1 MRLNRCVRS
10 LLTIVLLLAG
20 VASAA
25 AAESSAENDWKFGAE
40 VYVWGAAINAT
51 TATGGD
57 VKISFSDILR
67 NLDMTLMGT
76 VGARKGKWLLAADV
90 IYLSLSQDNT
100 GSIPLPGG
108 GGVST
113 LTNAS
118 MKGWIVTPLVGYNL
132 IDADKGTLDAV
143 AGVRYLYLNSSLDL
157 TAVSPAGNVF
167 AAGLSESG
175 SFWNGVVG
183 ARGQVHLAPNW
194 VLPYYADIGTGD
206 SKLTWQVFAGVGYKF
221 KRVDAILGYRYLDF
235 KFKNDNPVFDDLN
248 FSGPIAG
255 VRFQF

>member
-1 MRLNRCVRS
+1 MGLNRCVRS

-40 VYVWGAAINAT
+40 IYLWGAAINAT

-57 VKISFSDILR
+57 VKISFNDILR
-67 NLDMTLMGT
+67 NLDMALMGT

-90 IYLSLSQDNT
+90 IYMNVSQDNV

-108 GGVST
+108 GGAST
-113 LTNAS
+113 FTNVG

-132 IDADKGTLDAV
+132 IDTDKGTIDAV
-143 AGVRYLYLNSSLDL
+143 AGVRYLYLNGSLDL
-157 TAVSPAGNVF
+157 TAVSPAGNRFV
-167 AAGLSESG
+167 SVSDSG
-175 SFWNGVVG
+175 TFWNGVVG

-194 VLPYYADIGTGD
+194 FLPYYADIGTGD
-206 SKLTWQVFAGVGYKF
+206 SKLTWQVFAGIGYKF

-248 FSGPIAG
+248 FSGPLLGA
-255 VRFQF
+255 RFQF